1 MTLLKFPNKECENI
15 HGYID
20 AYLSNELLVETTHEV
35 LKHLEHCSNCG
46 QSLDSRQRVKD
57 SLRRAVK
64 LQLAPPGLET
74 KIRARLREQS
84 TASRFSWLSTP
95 WAAAALCAA
104 LLIVGGITAIQV
116 RNQSAAAKLLA
127 LGAADH
133 IGCAIANHQ
142 SPTPPDF
149 AAVIDPQRMGP
160 SYGRL
165 APAISSKLAEFKFV
179 DGHRCKVGG
188 RIYPHLILER
198 NGTLLSVSLLEK
210 QPGETFPRGILN
222 GAKKLDGIGIYQ
234 GRQESYSVAG
244 FETAKHMI
252 FVSSAFGDEENLAL
266 ARKIAAPTV
275 DILKPLEA
283 RLTTPL
289 QFLTLLLPPH
299 SDFRNIQ

>member
-1 MTLLKFPNKECENI
+1 MTVLRFQNKECEKL

-35 LKHLEHCSNCG
+35 LKHIEHCANCKEA
-46 QSLDSRQRVKD
+46 LDSRQRVKA
-57 SLRRAVK
+57 SLRHAVRARQV
-64 LQLAPPGLET
+64 PPGLET
-74 KIRARLREQS
+74 KLRARLREKS
-84 TASRFSWLSTP
+84 AASRLGWLSAP
-95 WAAAALCAA
+95 WIVAATCAA
-104 LLIVGGITAIQV
+104 LLIASGVAIQQ
-116 RNQSAAAKLLA
+116 RNQSASAKLLA
-127 LGAADH
+127 LGANDH
-133 IGCAIANHQ
+133 IGCAIGNHH

-149 AAVIDPQRMGP
+149 AEVSGPERMGP
-160 SYGRL
+160 SYGPL
-165 APAISSKLAEFKFV
+165 APAIASQLGEFKFV

-188 RIYPHLILER
+188 RTYPHLILER

-210 QPGETFPRGILN
+210 QPGENFPSGMLN
-222 GAKKLDGIGIYQ
+222 GATKLNGMGIYQ

-244 FETAKHMI
+244 FETAKHLI

-266 ARKIAAPTV
+266 AGKIAAPTV

-289 QFLTLLLPPH
+289 QFLTLLLRPH

>member
-1 MTLLKFPNKECENI
+1 MTILKFPNKECETT

-35 LKHLEHCSNCG
+35 LKHLENCSNCK
-46 QSLDSRQRVKD
+46 QALDSRQRVKD

-74 KIRARLREQS
+74 KLCARLRQQP
-84 TASRFSWLSTP
+84 TGSRFAWLSTS
-95 WAAAALCAA
+95 WVAAATCAA
-104 LLIVGGITAIQV
+104 LFMVSGITAIHV
-116 RNQSAAAKLLA
+116 RNQSAASKLLA
-127 LGAADH
+127 LGATDH
-133 IGCAIANHQ
+133 ISCAIANHQ

-149 AAVIDPQRMGP
+149 AAVSDPKRMGP
-160 SYGRL
+160 NYGRL
-165 APAISSKLAEFKFV
+165 APAIASQLGEFKFV

-210 QPGETFPRGILN
+210 QPGENFPSGILN
-222 GAKKLDGIGIYQ
+222 GAKKLDRIGIYQ

-244 FETAKHMI
+244 FETAKHLI

-266 ARKIAAPTV
+266 AGKIAAPTV

-289 QFLTLLLPPH
+289 QFLTLLLRPH